1 MWPCVRFLDQ
11 GRETDTSKA
20 PDRPCWASVSQLWAA
35 VAKGSCLENSLGTRQ
50 RGKSRPAGHHEVPPT
65 LITYPPKPSS
75 GERCDFT
82 AGERVGAK
90 ERRLSGLTAPG
101 RAGRYGL
108 FRRFQQ
114 GGKVWV
120 GKRAL
125 ASSCG
130 SRVPAF
136 LGSEPFCTVPR
147 CGSWQF
153 PAFGRAEQAERL
165 AVQPGTKCGAKP
177 RTPSKNSLLFLCIK
191 EGAPPQ
197 KLRRNKQRKRP

>member
-1 MWPCVRFLDQ
+1 MEQKKEFGSVWPCVRFLDQ

-50 RGKSRPAGHHEVPPT
+50 RGKSRPAGHQEVPPT
-65 LITYPPKPSS
+65 FITYPPKPSS

-90 ERRLSGLTAPG
+90 KRHLPGITAPG
-101 RAGRYGL
+101 RAGRFGL

-130 SRVPAF
+130 SWVPDFPRAK
-136 LGSEPFCTVPR
+136 PFCTV
-147 CGSWQF
+147 SQ
-153 PAFGRAEQAERL
+153 
-165 AVQPGTKCGAKP
+165 
-177 RTPSKNSLLFLCIK
+177 
-191 EGAPPQ
+191 
-197 KLRRNKQRKRP
+197 